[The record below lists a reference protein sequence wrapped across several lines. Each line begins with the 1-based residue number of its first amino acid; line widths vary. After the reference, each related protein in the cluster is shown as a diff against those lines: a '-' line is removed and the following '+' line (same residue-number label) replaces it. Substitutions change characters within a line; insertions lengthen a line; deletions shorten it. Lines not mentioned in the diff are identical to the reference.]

1 MAATASV
8 YREFQDRISVR
19 GYCRLVNLCR
29 WRLRYHLQT
38 EEQREK
44 RQEHQ
49 LTIAQRVQEVALAH
63 PTYGYRRVHVL
74 VQRDGIG
81 KDRVRHV
88 MRELGLAKSVPRKS
102 RAKAPAVTLVRDL
115 PAGRRVQI
123 DATRFSLRSGPAWVY
138 LVLDVLS
145 RSCIG
150 LKSVP
155 RLSKHS
161 AAEVLAE
168 ATDTLREL
176 GIEDPLVVQSD
187 AGSDFTSAHF
197 QQLCSSLGSWVR
209 CRVNEKGG
217 MGILERLHRTF
228 KYEFVFREEVATLPD
243 LLRVTPDFERW
254 YNHERLHSSIGYDTP
269 WDRLTGVETLT

>member
-1 MAATASV
+1 MQ
-8 YREFQDRISVR
+8 YRHRISLR

-38 EEQREK
+38 KQQREK

-49 LTIAQRVQEVALAH
+49 REIEQQVRDVALAH

-74 VQRDGIG
+74 VQHDGIG
-81 KDRVRHV
+81 KDRVRRV
-88 MRELGLAKSVPRKS
+88 MREFGLAKSVPRKS
-102 RAKAPAVTLVRDL
+102 RPKAPSVTPVREL

-161 AAEVLAE
+161 AADVLAE
-168 ATDTLREL
+168 ANATLKDL

-197 QQLCSSLGSWVR
+197 QELCTRLGSWVR

-217 MGILERLHRTF
+217 MGILERLNRTF
-228 KYEFVFREEVATLPD
+228 KYEFVFREEVSSLPD
-243 LLRVTPDFERW
+243 LLRVAPDFERW

-269 WDRLTGVETLT
+269 WDRLTGAQTLT